1 MNKREEN
8 KFTMYQGIKDL
19 LTENQSSVATIPAF
33 EESFQIFQTLLSQIA
48 EKDQK
53 YQNISVGAAEKK
65 NQAEDELIDTV
76 VAASSALR
84 VFARRQRDE
93 DLKKSSKVTPT
104 GLKRMRDSE
113 LLTKAQN
120 IFETISQR
128 QTDLERFGITEEFVS
143 DFKTKLESFDAA
155 LGSKESRVAESKST
169 RQELGEDFDMTDE
182 VLYEELDG
190 MIELI
195 KKADPE
201 FYNRYQAGRTIKD
214 I

>member
-19 LTENQSSVATIPAF
+19 LTENRSSVATIPAF
-33 EESFQIFQTLLSQIA
+33 EESFQIFQDLLDRIA
-48 EKDQK
+48 TKDQQ
-53 YQNISVGAAEKK
+53 YQNVSVGAAEKK

-84 VFARRQRDE
+84 VFARRQKNE
-93 DLKKSSKVTPT
+93 DLRKSSKVTPT
-104 GLKRMRDSE
+104 ALKRMRDSE

-120 IFETISQR
+120 TFEAVSQR
-128 QTDLERFGITEEFVS
+128 QSELERFGITKEFAS
-143 DFKTKLESFDAA
+143 DFKTKLESFSAA
-155 LGSKESRVAESKST
+155 LGSKESRVAESKSV

-190 MIELI
+190 MIELV
-195 KKADPE
+195 KKSDPE
-201 FYNRYQAGRTIKD
+201 FYNKYQAGRIIKD
-214 I
+214 L

>member
-8 KFTMYQGIKDL
+8 KYTMYQGIKDL

-33 EESFQIFQTLLSQIA
+33 EESFKIFQDLLSRIA
-48 EKDQK
+48 DKDQK

-84 VFARRQRDE
+84 VYARRQRDE
-93 DLKKSSKVTPT
+93 DLRKSSKVTPT
-104 GLKRMRDSE
+104 ALKRMRDGD
-113 LLTKAQN
+113 LLNKAQN
-120 IFETISQR
+120 VFDQVGKRGAE
-128 QTDLERFGITEEFVS
+128 LERFGITDKFIG
-143 DFKTKLESFDAA
+143 DFKSTLDSFNSA
-155 LGSKESRVAESKST
+155 LGSKESRVAESKSA
-169 RQELGEDFDMTDE
+169 RQELSQDFDEADE

-190 MIELI
+190 MIELV
-195 KKADPE
+195 KNSDPE
-201 FYNRYQAGRTIKD
+201 FYNKYQAGRIIKD

>member
-19 LTENQSSVATIPAF
+19 LAENQSSVATIPAF
-33 EESFQIFQTLLSQIA
+33 EESFQIFQDLLSRIA
-48 EKDQK
+48 EKDQQ

-65 NQAEDELIDTV
+65 NQAEDELIDTLI
-76 VAASSALR
+76 AASSALR
-84 VFARRQRDE
+84 VFARRQKDE
-93 DLKKSSKVTPT
+93 DLRKSSKVTAT
-104 GLKRMRDSE
+104 SLKRLRDSE
-113 LLTKAQN
+113 LLTKSQN
-120 IFETISQR
+120 TFEAISQR
-128 QTDLERFGITEEFVS
+128 QSSLKRFGMTEEFVN
-143 DFKTKLESFDAA
+143 DFKTKLDNFNSA
-155 LGSKESRVAESKST
+155 LGSKESRVAESKSA

-190 MIELI
+190 MIELV

-201 FYNRYQAGRTIKD
+201 FYNKYQAGRTIKD